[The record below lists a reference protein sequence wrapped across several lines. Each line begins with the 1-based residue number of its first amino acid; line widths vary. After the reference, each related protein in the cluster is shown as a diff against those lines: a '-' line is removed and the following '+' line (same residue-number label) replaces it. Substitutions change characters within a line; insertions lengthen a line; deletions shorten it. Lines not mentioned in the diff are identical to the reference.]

1 MLRFNFRAMLEA
13 GERARLQ
20 RICDRRWD
28 IRQGGPQGMTFE
40 ESSRDPECMAITTE
54 IDHLLAEVWKREARL
69 ERYSLISAKMDGRQC
84 RVVIERFD
92 AYLWERSFSW
102 MFFGKRVTRQGV
114 SPVAFT
120 LVNKGDEPMMR
131 RTLDGAWVPVIA
143 RGAS

>member
-1 MLRFNFRAMLEA
+1 
-13 GERARLQ
+13 
-20 RICDRRWD
+20 
-28 IRQGGPQGMTFE
+28 MTFE